1 MHATFSPEDEQLQ
14 AFFKALGT
22 DTLYARM
29 CRLQHCFRARLTPKP
44 WRVGL
49 KYRIRPPVAA
59 WSAEQA
65 NNPDRLAWIAE
76 YEKKS
81 AGFAACAYL
90 RSFGDTSRVHAK
102 AEHVRELHD
111 RLSHAQ
117 DRLPLA

>member
-1 MHATFSPEDEQLQ
+1 MRTLDATSDNPQQLWD
-14 AFFKALGT
+14 FDKRHLGYVCPPPPTALP
-22 DTLYARM
+22 LPPS
-29 CRLQHCFRARLTPKP
+29 C
-44 WRVGL
+44 
-49 KYRIRPPVAA
+49 IRPPVAA

-90 RSFGDTSRVHAK
+90 RRFGDPSRVHAK
-102 AEHVRELHD
+102 AGHVRDLHD
-111 RLSHAQ
+111 RLSHAL